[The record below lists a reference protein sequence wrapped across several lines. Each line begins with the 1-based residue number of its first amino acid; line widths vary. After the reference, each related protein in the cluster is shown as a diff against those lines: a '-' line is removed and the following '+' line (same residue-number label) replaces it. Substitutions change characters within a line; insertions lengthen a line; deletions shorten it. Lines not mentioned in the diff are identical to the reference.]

1 MTVYCTF
8 SHITATGHVFIIK
21 SQTFIAEKRLN
32 LIRSTST
39 LPVPTPSSQPPT
51 PTRLAGTGS
60 TFDYQEWEEDRGD
73 LIRFYNSVFVKKIK
87 NFAMK
92 FSTNNLK
99 DGVSN
104 FSR

>member
-1 MTVYCTF
+1 MKNGYLFKTTV
-8 SHITATGHVFIIK
+8 SIV
-21 SQTFIAEKRLN
+21 EKRLN

-73 LIRFYNSVFVKKIK
+73 LIRFYNSVSV
-87 NFAMK
+87 NFK
-92 FSTNNLK
+92 CF
-99 DGVSN
+99 
-104 FSR
+104 